1 MRTIALVVGSSASK
15 LGQQLRLLGRQ
26 LAESASRSDLSSLL
40 LLGDLSVDVLQVVL
54 AVDVGLRQTRIQ
66 FEGCVSDL
74 KLTVLRHQN
83 VVNSQCHKQRKL

>member
-54 AVDVGLRQTRIQ
+54 AVDVGLR
-66 FEGCVSDL
+66 
-74 KLTVLRHQN
+74 
-83 VVNSQCHKQRKL
+83 